1 MLAPTYRYVLCFA
14 FDDGAESG
22 LAVEADGAG
31 ARFDCLGDAHRTGL
45 EEEGELHRA
54 FLFERIGGN
63 WLSRVEACGREPC
76 VGKGAAERFIFPD
89 VANSLVAEIG
99 RDAQSANSLSYFV
112 AVAHPYLDEMQC
124 AEVDANTAEAFA
136 ASSQDLYR
144 EIRDFVRVRVP
155 GLR

>member
-1 MLAPTYRYVLCFA
+1 MLAPTYRYLLCFA

-63 WLSRVEACGREPC
+63 WLARVEACVRETGSGSP
-76 VGKGAAERFIFPD
+76 ARFIIPELD
-89 VANSLVAEIG
+89 NRSVVEIG
-99 RDAQSANSLSYFV
+99 RDAQAATSLSYFV
-112 AVAHPYLDEMQC
+112 AVAHPYLKEMQC
-124 AEVDANTAEAFA
+124 VEIDADTAEALA
-136 ASSQDLYR
+136 ARDEDLYG
-144 EIRDFVRVRVP
+144 EIRDFVQAHAPVSR
-155 GLR
+155 